1 MSSETTDFTGG
12 HIDAANR
19 IFQWNIDSN
28 GGALLNEQGVAII
41 DRMVAALIS
50 ISNGWCADPKG
61 VARRAL
67 TGE

>member
-1 MSSETTDFTGG
+1 VNDQIDLTGG
-12 HIDAANR
+12 HVMVANR
-19 IFQWNIDSN
+19 IFAWNIDSN
-28 GGALLNEQGVAII
+28 GGARINEQGVATV

-50 ISNGWCADPKG
+50 ISNNWCADPRG